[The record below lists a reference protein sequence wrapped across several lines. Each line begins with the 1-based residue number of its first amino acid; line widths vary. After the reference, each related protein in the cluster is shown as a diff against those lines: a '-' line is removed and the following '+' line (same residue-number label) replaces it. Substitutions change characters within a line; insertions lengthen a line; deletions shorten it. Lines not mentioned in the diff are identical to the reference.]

1 MAIMTGRRALDGH
14 KFEQRVQA
22 VPAAVGLLRDLTEF
36 HLSMWGLAALAP
48 DLVLIVS
55 ELATN
60 AVNAAPDRL
69 IDMRVSVNGQEVRIE
84 LEDPVRDPPRL
95 RDAEPDELGGR
106 GLGIVDLLAD
116 EWGAQQ
122 EPDGKVVWVR
132 YLIR

>member
-1 MAIMTGRRALDGH
+1 MTGRRALDGH